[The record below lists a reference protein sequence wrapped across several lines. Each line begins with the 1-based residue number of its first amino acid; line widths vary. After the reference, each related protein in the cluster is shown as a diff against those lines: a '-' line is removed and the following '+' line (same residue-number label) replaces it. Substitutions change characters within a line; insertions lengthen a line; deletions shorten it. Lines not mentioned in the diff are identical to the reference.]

1 MPSDAAAAPDRPR
14 RLHAVSPLFSLAA
27 VTRQFLV
34 PFLLFV
40 FFAQGD
46 SWQKWLVAP
55 FPFVLALELVRYFTL
70 TYRLTTHELVIRR
83 GLLARTERHIP
94 YERIQNIELVETAV
108 HRVLGV
114 AEVRLQTGGGREVE
128 AHLRVL
134 SRGAVDELRAALM
147 AARPD
152 ATAAGSPASVL
163 LRLPPREIALHG
175 LLTGRAFVLLGAI
188 VGVFFEYNVDWRAAL
203 GWLLPPEVTRALEGQ
218 GAPAWASGET
228 ARAAL
233 SLERWMQSALLWTAV
248 FVPLLVLLRL
258 AAASWTLVRLYDFTL
273 ARTGDGLQSRYG
285 LLTRLSA
292 TIPRARVQVLTV
304 QEGVVYR
311 WLQRASVSVETAGE
325 FSQERGRLGSQWV
338 APIVPTGDL
347 EALVREVQP
356 DAVLDPPSWTPVHHR
371 AFTRMA
377 RLRLAWILLIAAG
390 AAVPLGPAVAI
401 PALAGA
407 ALSIWHARR
416 LAARLAIA
424 LTPTSVILRTG
435 AFGHRRSIA
444 RFARIQAVAC
454 TRSPFDRRWG
464 MTTIT
469 VDTAGG
475 SAEHRIELPYL
486 DEPAAREIYQQL
498 KVEVARAVRG

>member
-1 MPSDAAAAPDRPR
+1 MPSDVVAEGGDRPR
-14 RLHAVSPLFSLAA
+14 RLHPVSPLFSLAS

-40 FFAQGD
+40 FFARGD
-46 SWQKWLVAP
+46 VWQKWLIAP
-55 FPFVLALELVRYFTL
+55 FPFVLAFELVRYFTL
-70 TYRLTTHELVIRR
+70 TYRLTAHELVIRR
-83 GLLARTERHIP
+83 GLLARSERHIP

-114 AEVRLQTGGGREVE
+114 AEVRLQTGGGRDVE

-134 SRGAVDELRAALM
+134 SRGAVDELRAAIV
-147 AARPD
+147 AARPE
-152 ATAAGSPASVL
+152 AGAAETEASVL

-188 VGVFFEYNVDWRAAL
+188 VGVAFEYNVDWEPAI
-203 GWLLPPEVTRALEGQ
+203 GWLLPADVARALEDA
-218 GAPAWASGET
+218 APDWSGGET
-228 ARAAL
+228 VRAAL
-233 SLERWMQSALLWTAV
+233 SIERWMRSALLWTAV
-248 FVPLLVLLRL
+248 FVPLLVVLRL

-304 QEGVVYR
+304 EEGLVYR
-311 WLQRASVSVETAGE
+311 WLGRASVSVETAGE

-338 APIVPTGDL
+338 APIVPTSAL
-347 EALVREVQP
+347 EPLVREVQP
-356 DAVLDPPSWTPVHHR
+356 DAVLDPPAWTPVHR
-371 AFTRMA
+371 KAFARMA
-377 RLRLAWILLIAAG
+377 RLRAGWILLVAAA
-390 AAVPLGPAVAI
+390 AAVPLGPVVTI

-407 ALSIWHARR
+407 AVSVWHARR

-424 LTPTSVILRTG
+424 LTPTAVVMRTG

-464 MTTIT
+464 MARIT
-469 VDTAGG
+469 VDTAGNA
-475 SAEHRIELPYL
+475 AEHRIEVPYL
-486 DEPAAREIYQQL
+486 DEPAAREIYERL
-498 KVEVARAVRG
+498 KVEVARAVRA